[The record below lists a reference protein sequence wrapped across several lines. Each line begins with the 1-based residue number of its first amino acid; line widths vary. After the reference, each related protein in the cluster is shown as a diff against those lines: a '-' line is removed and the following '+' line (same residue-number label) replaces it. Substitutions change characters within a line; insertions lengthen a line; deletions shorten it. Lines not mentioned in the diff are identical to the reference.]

1 MAEKTTFTGNIRKV
15 ATRNG
20 YVNEYS
26 GLMTISGIS
35 FPYRLQLNISATEFA
50 SIAATRPNDL
60 TRHFNLNVSN
70 LPTEVL
76 PLDGKVR
83 SAFMDI
89 ATQLVIEFAAYREV
103 RAADEVT
110 VFGKLSPKQT
120 TH

>member
-1 MAEKTTFTGNIRKV
+1 MTEKTTFTGNIREV
-15 ATRNG
+15 AIRNG
-20 YVNEYS
+20 YVHEYV
-26 GLMTISGIS
+26 GLMTIDGIS
-35 FPYRLQLNISATEFA
+35 FPYRLQLDIPAAEFA

-60 TRHFNLNVSN
+60 TRHFNLSVSN

-76 PLDGKVR
+76 PLDDKVR

-110 VFGKLSPKQT
+110 VFGRLSPKQT
-120 TH
+120 LH